1 MRAMKTYLLGTL
13 ALAAGLASA
22 VVAAPAHAKSREGVT
37 LEDEVDVAGK
47 HLLLNGLGVREAT
60 VFNVKVYVAGL
71 YLEQK
76 SADASA
82 ILAADQVKRLV
93 MSFKRDVDAD
103 DLTEAFHDGFEKV
116 LGEAG
121 MKAMGAKIG
130 KLDAALRDVKE
141 GQKIIISYV
150 PGTGTTIEVG
160 GKAGGTI
167 PGLDF
172 AQALLGIFIGPTPPN
187 AGLKAG
193 LLGKG

>member
-1 MRAMKTYLLGTL
+1 MAD
-13 ALAAGLASA
+13 
-22 VVAAPAHAKSREGVT
+22 P
-37 LEDEVDVAGK
+37 
-47 HLLLNGLGVREAT
+47 
-60 VFNVKVYVAGL
+60 VAGL

-76 SADASA
+76 SADATA

-121 MKAMGAKIG
+121 MKSMSGKIG

-141 GQKIIISYV
+141 GQKIVISYV

-160 GKAGGTI
+160 GKAAGAI